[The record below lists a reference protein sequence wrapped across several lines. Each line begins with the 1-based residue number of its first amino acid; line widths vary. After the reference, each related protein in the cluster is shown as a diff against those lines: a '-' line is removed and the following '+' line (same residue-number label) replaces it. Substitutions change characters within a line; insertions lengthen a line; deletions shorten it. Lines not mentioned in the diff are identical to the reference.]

1 MKADEVIIFSDM
13 DGTLLTD
20 WDLGPYVPAANIEAI
35 KDFMASG
42 GLFSIASGRQYK
54 DTLGFFGGMP
64 FSLPM
69 VQGNGAVLYDSQKG
83 AVIQKSGLPEPI
95 KQESLDYFLKHPG
108 VWLVAADEDE
118 IFQVLTGD
126 SARDAMLTDLKRKAI
141 TIEDYLVL
149 APVKVCFV
157 VMDADRLSPV
167 IEDVHNFASANLFVT
182 AQSSPYI
189 IELLE
194 KSVGKAPAVREALRL
209 SNAEGR
215 KLICIGDYDNDC
227 GMLAMADIAA
237 CPSNASQK
245 VLEMAK
251 IVTCSNNEG
260 AVADLIRQ
268 LGVL

>member
-35 KDFMASG
+35 KRFMENG
-42 GLFSIASGRQYK
+42 GMFSIASGRQYK
-54 DTLGFFGGMP
+54 DTLAFFGGMT
-64 FSLPM
+64 FSAPM
-69 VQGNGAVLYDSQKG
+69 VQGNGAVIYDSQKG
-83 AVIQKSGLPEPI
+83 ALLKKTSLPEAV
-95 KQESLDYFLKHPG
+95 KLECLDYLLRHKDI
-108 VWLVAADEDE
+108 WLVAADEDD
-118 IFQVLTGD
+118 IYQLLTGD
-126 SARDAMLTDLKRKAI
+126 GQRDAMLTDLKRKPI
-141 TIEDYLVL
+141 SIEAYLNFD
-149 APVKVCFV
+149 PVKVCFV
-157 VMDADRLSPV
+157 VMDADRLPPV
-167 IEDVHNFASANLFVT
+167 IEDLRGFSSAALFAT

-194 KSVGKAPAVREALRL
+194 KSVGKAPALKEALHL
-209 SNAEGR
+209 SGAAGR

-237 CPSNASQK
+237 CPSNSSPK
-245 VLEMAK
+245 VLEMAN

-268 LGVL
+268 LHVL